1 MAEHVYTIEEA
12 AKILKVAERTIR
24 RMIDSGELPAF
35 RVRGAIR
42 IRKAV
47 IDDLMMQDTGERKSV
62 HPDEEKEIEEA

>member
-1 MAEHVYTIEEA
+1 
-12 AKILKVAERTIR
+12 
-24 RMIDSGELPAF
+24 MIDSGELPAF